1 MKKGRGLCLFKNG
14 SSDTE
19 NENEII
25 IMKSP
30 HRAVSS
36 SNIHFTGKYDKN
48 DKNEKDEKNEGNFSL
63 DSLIRK
69 KSEDNNSFRRRR

>member
-1 MKKGRGLCLFKNG
+1 MKKGRGLTLFKNG

-36 SNIHFTGKYDKN
+36 SNIHFTGKYEKN
-48 DKNEKDEKNEGNFSL
+48 DKNEKGEEHLSL